1 MKPSRWL
8 LVFALLIGAGLSAN
22 TPAAGKIGVVVLHGK
37 WDKPEGYTSG
47 LVNFLAGEGFLAVS
61 PEMPWSGRRAYD
73 KGADA
78 FVAEID
84 NAIAELRARGAKKI
98 AVAGH
103 SQGGSAALYYA
114 TQRQV
119 DGIALI
125 APGGYAQ
132 GKVFQEHYAA
142 SVAEARRLVA
152 QGKVVEPMAF
162 IDLNTGNRSRNLS
175 APARSVLDYF
185 DPEGPMNSY
194 LSAARVKTGVAVL
207 LAAPK
212 RESDGLKRLSNETY
226 EKLSANAKPSRVE
239 IDADHLQA
247 PDAAKEPVSEWLK
260 RL

>member
-1 MKPSRWL
+1 MKLSHWL
-8 LVFALLIGAGLSAN
+8 LALSLVVGAGLSAN
-22 TPAAGKIGVVVLHGK
+22 TPAADKIGVVVLHGK

-47 LVNFLAGEGFLAVS
+47 LANFLTGEGFLVVS

-78 FVAEID
+78 FVTEID
-84 NAIAELRARGAKKI
+84 ATAAELRAKGAKKI
-98 AVAGH
+98 AVVGH
-103 SQGGSAALYYA
+103 SQGASAALYYV

-132 GKVFQEHYAA
+132 GKVFVDHYGA
-142 SVAEARRLVA
+142 SVAEARRLVE
-152 QGKVVEPMAF
+152 QGKAAELMSF
-162 IDLNTGNRSRNLS
+162 TDLNTGNRSRSLS

-185 DPEGPMNSY
+185 DPQGPMNSY
-194 LSAARVKTGVAVL
+194 KNAARVKSGTAVL
-207 LAAPK
+207 WVAPT
-212 RESDGLKRLSNETY
+212 RESEGLMRSSQMTY
-226 EKLSANAKPSRVE
+226 EKLAADVKPSRV
-239 IDADHLQA
+239 DVQADHLLA

>member
-22 TPAAGKIGVVVLHGK
+22 TPAAGKIGVVMLHGK

-47 LVNFLAGEGFLAVS
+47 LANFLTGEGFLVVS

-132 GKVFQEHYAA
+132 GKVFREHYAA
-142 SVAEARRLVA
+142 SVAEARRLVE
-152 QGKVVEPMAF
+152 QGKVVEPMSF
-162 IDLNTGNRSRNLS
+162 TDLNTGNRSRNLS

-185 DPEGPMNSY
+185 DPEGSMNSY

-212 RESDGLKRLSNETY
+212 RESEGLKRLSNETY